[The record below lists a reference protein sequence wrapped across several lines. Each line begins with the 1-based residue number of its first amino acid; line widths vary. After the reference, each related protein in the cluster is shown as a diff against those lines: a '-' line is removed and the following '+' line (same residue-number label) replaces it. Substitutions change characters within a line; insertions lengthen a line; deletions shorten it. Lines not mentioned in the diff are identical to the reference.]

1 MKLYGYNLA
10 EKRKFEVDVEQICD
24 CINLDKGFSDNYF
37 VYVDKRDR
45 DLHFNDNINE
55 GGEND

>member
-24 CINLDKGFSDNYF
+24 CINLDKGFSHDYF

-45 DLHFNDNINE
+45 DLHFNDNINQK
-55 GGEND
+55 EN

>member
-24 CINLDKGFSDNYF
+24 CINLDKGFSHDYF

-45 DLHFNDNINE
+45 DLHFNDNINQKE
-55 GGEND
+55 DNK